1 MASPTHTFVTKSG
14 ITIFMSYGLL
24 NRLTLLI
31 GGPEQLES
39 VYLDPDLQMTV
50 LCNLMGVYDAE
61 KQTFTPAQ
69 PDVLP
74 LSVEEIPALL
84 GWISEH
90 VLDFFVQS
98 LTTAQELE
106 QRFKPRLEAFKSS
119 QTGSTS

>member
-1 MASPTHTFVTKSG
+1 MASPNHTFVTKTGASL
-14 ITIFMSYGLL
+14 FMSYGLL

-50 LCNLMGVYDAE
+50 LCNLLGHYDAE

-69 PDVLP
+69 PDALP
-74 LSVEEIPALL
+74 LSIEEIPALL

-106 QRFKPRLEAFKSS
+106 SRFKPRLEAFKSS

>member
-1 MASPTHTFVTKSG
+1 MSTPNHTFITKTG
-14 ITIFMSYGLL
+14 ATLFMSYGLL
-24 NRLTLLI
+24 NRLTLMI

-39 VYLDPDLQMTV
+39 VYLDSELQMAV
-50 LCNLMGVYDAE
+50 LCNLLGTYDAE

-69 PDVLP
+69 PDSLP

-106 QRFKPRLEAFKSS
+106 NRFKPRLEAFRSS
-119 QTGSTS
+119 PTGSKN

>member
-1 MASPTHTFVTKSG
+1 MASPNHTFVTKTGASL
-14 ITIFMSYGLL
+14 FMSYGLL

-31 GGPEQLES
+31 GGPEQLEA
-39 VYLDPDLQMTV
+39 VYLDSELQMAV
-50 LCNLMGVYDAE
+50 LCNLLGHYDAE

-69 PDVLP
+69 PDTLP

-119 QTGSTS
+119 QTGSIN

>member
-1 MASPTHTFVTKSG
+1 MASPNHTFVTKTGASL
-14 ITIFMSYGLL
+14 FMSYGLL

-31 GGPEQLES
+31 GGPEQLEA
-39 VYLDPDLQMTV
+39 VYLDSELQMAV
-50 LCNLMGVYDAE
+50 LCNLLGHYDAE

-69 PDVLP
+69 PDTLP

-90 VLDFFVQS
+90 VLDFLVQS

-119 QTGSTS
+119 QTGSIN